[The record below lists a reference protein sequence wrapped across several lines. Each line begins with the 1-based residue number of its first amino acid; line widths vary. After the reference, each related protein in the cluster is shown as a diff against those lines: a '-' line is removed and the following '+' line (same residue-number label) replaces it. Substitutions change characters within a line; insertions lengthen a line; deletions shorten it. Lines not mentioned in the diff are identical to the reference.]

1 MTARFPFTA
10 VVGQDEAK
18 VALLLNAVD
27 PAIGGVLMRGHKGS
41 AKTTL
46 ARALAALLPGSGPF
60 VELPI
65 GATEDRLVG
74 TIDLRAALSSGE
86 RHFHPGLLS
95 ACDGGVLYVDEV
107 NLLPDH
113 LVDLLLDVAA
123 SGVNRVEREG
133 ISHEHPSR
141 FVLIGSMNP
150 EEGELRPQLLDR
162 FGLAVDVRTSADAAE
177 RALAVERRIAFDAD
191 PAGVAAEWERN
202 EDALRR
208 QLATLSRPASFRPLA
223 PELARSVSELCAT
236 VGAEGLR
243 ADLVICRAAAALA
256 RWEGRSTADA
266 QDVRRVAPLALAHRR
281 RSPLG
286 DGGIDGGDLEEALER
301 LEEGDPGADKER
313 VAPVGDA
320 GPVPGLGGAEP
331 FRSAGQASGRR
342 RPSEGPRG
350 RLVGDRRPEGQDGA
364 VRSVALG
371 ATAAAAASRRTGG
384 SEGDAGPGGGRGE
397 LGEPAVLV
405 EPEDLREAVREQRT
419 ANLVVLVVDASGSM
433 GVGRRMEA
441 AKGAV
446 LSLLLDA
453 YQRRDRVALVTFRG
467 ESAEV
472 VLQPTGSVEV
482 ARARLASLPTGGRT
496 PLAAGI
502 GVGLQVA
509 ERARSGAYRP
519 LVVVVSDGRATA
531 GPAGSDPVA
540 AAQDAAA
547 GVRRRGV
554 ASVVVDAEEGP
565 VRLGLARSLAE
576 TMAARYV
583 TVDELSAGAVSAA
596 VRSRLT

>member
-1 MTARFPFTA
+1 

-18 VALLLNAVD
+18 LGLLLNAVD

-46 ARALAALLPGSGPF
+46 ARGLADLLPGSGPF

-74 TIDLRAALSSGE
+74 TIDLRAALRSGE

-162 FGLAVDVRTSADAAE
+162 FGLAVDVRTSTDATE

-191 PAGVAAEWERN
+191 PARVAAEWEQN
-202 EDALRR
+202 EDALRL
-208 QLATLSRPASFRPLA
+208 QIAALSRSTSFPPLA
-223 PELARSVSELCAT
+223 PDLARSVSELCAT

-266 QDVRRVAPLALAHRR
+266 DDVRRVAPLALAHRR

-286 DGGIDGGDLEEALER
+286 DGGIDGGELEDALER
-301 LEEGDPGADKER
+301 LEGGEPRSDEER
-313 VAPVGDA
+313 VSPVGEPAPVPRLA
-320 GPVPGLGGAEP
+320 GAEP
-331 FRSAGQASGRR
+331 LRSPGQASGRR
-342 RPSEGPRG
+342 RPVEGERG
-350 RLVGDRRPEGQDGA
+350 RLVGDRRPEAPDGA
-364 VRSVALG
+364 LRSVALG
-371 ATAAAAASRRTGG
+371 ATAAAAASRRASG
-384 SEGDAGPGGGRGE
+384 SVAENDA
-397 LGEPAVLV
+397 AVLV
-405 EPEDLREAVREQRT
+405 EPEDLREAVREQRA

-502 GVGLQVA
+502 GAGLQVA
-509 ERARSGAYRP
+509 ERARSGAYQP

-531 GPAGSDPVA
+531 GPAGADPVA
-540 AAQDAAA
+540 AAQEEAA

-554 ASVVVDAEEGP
+554 AAVVVDAEEGP
-565 VRLGLARSLAE
+565 VRLGLARPLAE
-576 TMAARYV
+576 AMAARYV
-583 TVDELSAGAVSAA
+583 TVAALSAGSLAGA
-596 VRSRLT
+596 VRAGLT

>member
-1 MTARFPFTA
+1 VTAKFPFTA

-18 VALLLNAVD
+18 LALLLNAVD
-27 PAIGGVLMRGHKGS
+27 PAIGGVLMRGQKGS

-46 ARALAALLPGSGPF
+46 ARGLAALLPGSGPF
-60 VELPI
+60 VELPL

-74 TIDLRAALSSGE
+74 TIDLRAALTSGE

-123 SGVNRVEREG
+123 SGINRVEREG

-162 FGLAVDVRTSADAAE
+162 FGLAVDVRTSTDATE
-177 RALAVERRIAFDAD
+177 RAVAVQRRIAFDAD
-191 PAGVAAEWERN
+191 PAEVAAEWEQN

-208 QLATLSRPASFRPLA
+208 QVAALVGTPSFRPLA

-256 RWEGRSTADA
+256 RLEGRPTGDA
-266 QDVRRVAPLALAHRR
+266 EDVRRVAPLALAHRR

-286 DGGIDGGDLEEALER
+286 DGGIDGGELEEALER
-301 LEEGDPGADKER
+301 LEGGDPGADDER
-313 VAPVGDA
+313 VAPVGEPA
-320 GPVPGLGGAEP
+320 PAPRLAGAEP
-331 FRSAGQASGRR
+331 LRSPGQASGRR
-342 RPSEGPRG
+342 RPVEGERG
-350 RLVGDRRPEGQDGA
+350 RLVGDRRPEGPDRP

-371 ATAAAAASRRTGG
+371 ATAAAAASRRVGR
-384 SEGDAGPGGGRGE
+384 SAGDEA
-397 LGEPAVLV
+397 AVLV
-405 EPEDLREAVREQRT
+405 APEDLREAVREQRA

-482 ARARLASLPTGGRT
+482 ARARLAAVPTGGRT

-502 GVGLQVA
+502 GAGLQVA
-509 ERARSGAYRP
+509 ERARSGAYQP

-531 GPAGSDPVA
+531 GPAGADPVA

-554 ASVVVDAEEGP
+554 AAVVVDAEEGP
-565 VRLGLARSLAE
+565 VRLGLARPLAE
-576 TMAARYV
+576 AMAARYV
-583 TVDELSAGAVSAA
+583 TVAELSAGTLAGA
-596 VRSRLT
+596 VRAGLT